1 MLRIGRI
8 HLDMGKFNKARD
20 NFAEVLKI
28 RESSRGV
35 AWSLI
40 AALKADAVQEA
51 ENILDRLNLSANE
64 LFEQIVIAGSTVS

>member
-1 MLRIGRI
+1 
-8 HLDMGKFNKARD
+8 MGKFNKARD

-51 ENILDRLNLSANE
+51 ENILYRLNLSANE